1 MSMQFLNSP
10 FDVRPVAI
18 RRRRLIAVSASTYAS
33 TWLLGATTP
42 PMRSAMPVSR
52 GYGVSE
58 GNLFEGSQ
66 ITLAVRSASADPP
79 RLIALCSTEPIG

>member
-18 RRRRLIAVSASTYAS
+18 RCRRLIAVSAS